1 MVVSFVQYLVQIPA
15 QTGSFELL
23 FLINTHHCV
32 VHCGNFPEAQI
43 KKIQTLPERRIILVG
58 KTGSGKSSLGNT
70 LFGEEVFDPGH
81 TSGSVTVVC
90 KSATKIV
97 MNTQLT
103 VVDTPGIFD
112 SGRSEEDLK
121 SEIIMSIVECGP
133 GPHAFLI
140 VLRVDMF
147 TKHEEE
153 VINRIIQYFSEKV
166 LKYSVIV
173 FTHGDRLPE
182 GTTIQQFVDQNQK
195 LKDVVRKCGGRCH
208 VFDNRYWKN
217 NNPEEKYRSNSYQ
230 LKELLITVENLV
242 ISNNGGIY
250 TESGSGLSDEEIR
263 EKENGSQGPREHPKR
278 THAPAEAPKTPQIVL
293 VGKTGSGK
301 SSLGNTLFGEEVF
314 DPDHTSGSVTVE
326 CKSATKKVM
335 IKQLTLID
343 TPGLV
348 NTEKSEEDL
357 KSEIIR
363 SIVECSPGP
372 HAFLIVLK
380 VATYGPQEE
389 EVITRII
396 QYFSEEVLKYSVIVF
411 THGDQLDEG
420 TTIQQFVDQNQ
431 KLKDLVRK
439 CDDRCHVFDSRY
451 WKNNNPEE
459 YRSNS
464 YQLKELLITVENLVI
479 SNNGVIDANEMLQE
493 VEQKVEKRQS
503 GSVLSNE
510 TIRKRAKHQ
519 TTGKSGEIQEDK
531 VMNTQLTLV
540 DTPGLFHAHQ
550 SEEDLK
556 SEIIRSVIECAPG
569 PHAFLIVFEVEKF
582 TKHEEEVVTRIC
594 DYFSQK
600 VLKYSVIVFTHGD
613 QLPEG
618 TIIQQ
623 FVDQNQKLKD
633 VVRKCDGRCHVFD
646 SRYWKNNNPKEKYR
660 SNSYQ
665 LKELLITVENLVSR
679 NSFYTN

>member
-1 MVVSFVQYLVQIPA
+1 ECKSETKKVMNTQLTLVDTPGLFDTEKSEEELKSEMIRSIIECSPGVHAFLIVLKVETYTKHDEEVITRISQYFSEEVLKYTVIIFTHGDQLPEWTTIQQFVVKNQKLEDLVIKCDGRCHVFDSKYWKNNNPEEKYRSNSYQLK
-15 QTGSFELL
+15 ELL
-23 FLINTHHCV
+23 STVENLVRRNNGDIYTNEILQEVEQMIQEHEEMIRESE
-32 VHCGNFPEAQI
+32 NFPS
-43 KKIQTLPERRIILVG
+43 LPERRIILVG

-250 TESGSGLSDEEIR
+250 TESGSGL
-263 EKENGSQGPREHPKR
+263 
-278 THAPAEAPKTPQIVL
+278 IVL

-493 VEQKVEKRQS
+493 VEQK
-503 GSVLSNE
+503 
-510 TIRKRAKHQ
+510 
-519 TTGKSGEIQEDK
+519 
-531 VMNTQLTLV
+531 
-540 DTPGLFHAHQ
+540 
-550 SEEDLK
+550 
-556 SEIIRSVIECAPG
+556 
-569 PHAFLIVFEVEKF
+569 
-582 TKHEEEVVTRIC
+582 
-594 DYFSQK
+594 
-600 VLKYSVIVFTHGD
+600 
-613 QLPEG
+613 
-618 TIIQQ
+618 
-623 FVDQNQKLKD
+623 
-633 VVRKCDGRCHVFD
+633 
-646 SRYWKNNNPKEKYR
+646 
-660 SNSYQ
+660 
-665 LKELLITVENLVSR
+665 LLIITELSLSYYPR
-679 NSFYTN
+679 TH

>member
-1 MVVSFVQYLVQIPA
+1 KE
-15 QTGSFELL
+15 T
-23 FLINTHHCV
+23 
-32 VHCGNFPEAQI
+32 NFPS
-43 KKIQTLPERRIILVG
+43 LPERRIILVG

-195 LKDVVRKCGGRCH
+195 LKDVVRKCGGL
-208 VFDNRYWKN
+208 NKN
-217 NNPEEKYRSNSYQ
+217 KKLVSYFLFSDFPSLPER
-230 LKELLITVENLV
+230 
-242 ISNNGGIY
+242 
-250 TESGSGLSDEEIR
+250 R
-263 EKENGSQGPREHPKR
+263 
-278 THAPAEAPKTPQIVL
+278 IVL

-510 TIRKRAKHQ
+510 TIRKRRMKH
-519 TTGKSGEIQEDK
+519 
-531 VMNTQLTLV
+531 V
-540 DTPGLFHAHQ
+540 
-550 SEEDLK
+550 
-556 SEIIRSVIECAPG
+556 
-569 PHAFLIVFEVEKF
+569 
-582 TKHEEEVVTRIC
+582 
-594 DYFSQK
+594 
-600 VLKYSVIVFTHGD
+600 
-613 QLPEG
+613 
-618 TIIQQ
+618 
-623 FVDQNQKLKD
+623 
-633 VVRKCDGRCHVFD
+633 
-646 SRYWKNNNPKEKYR
+646 
-660 SNSYQ
+660 
-665 LKELLITVENLVSR
+665 LLICIYMFVITEI
-679 NSFYTN
+679 